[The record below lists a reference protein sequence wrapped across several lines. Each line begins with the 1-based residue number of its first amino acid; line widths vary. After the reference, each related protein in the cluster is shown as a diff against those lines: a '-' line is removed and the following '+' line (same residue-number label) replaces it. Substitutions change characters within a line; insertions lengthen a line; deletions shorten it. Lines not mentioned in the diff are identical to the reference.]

1 MERRVSIWQFLISSK
16 SNKEYQIN
24 MGKRVLVTGVAGFI
38 GRHVATSC
46 LDMGMDVVGLDDLS
60 GGFLANVP
68 KGVKFIEGS
77 VTDDSMVRMLTE
89 NERFDFIYHL
99 GAYAAEGLSH
109 FIRRFNYNNNLVG
122 SVTLINAAIRTKVR
136 CFVFTSSIAVYG
148 KNQLPMT
155 EELIPQPEDPYGISK
170 YAVELDLKAAREL
183 FSLNFIIFRPHNVYG
198 EYQNIADKYRNV
210 VGIFMNQ
217 ILNGQP
223 MTVFGDGLQKRAF
236 SYIGDVA
243 PIIARSPLETT
254 VYNQAFNIGADIPC
268 TVLELAHE
276 VARAFGKEAKIVHLS
291 ARAEVVDAYAS
302 HAKLHAAFPALAT
315 PMKLRDGIR
324 KMADWAKKVG
334 ACRPIEF
341 KNIEVSDRL
350 PPSWQRK

>member
-1 MERRVSIWQFLISSK
+1 M
-16 SNKEYQIN
+16 NK
-24 MGKRVLVTGVAGFI
+24 KRKVLVTGVAGFI
-38 GRHVATSC
+38 GRHVAASC
-46 LDMGMDVVGLDDLS
+46 LHMGMDVVGLDDLS
-60 GGFLANVP
+60 GGFMSNIP
-68 KGVKFIEGS
+68 DGVRFVEGS
-77 VTDDSMVRMLTE
+77 VTDDSLVRMLTE
-89 NERFDFIYHL
+89 NEQFDFIYHL

-109 FIRRFNYNNNLVG
+109 FIRRFNYTNNLVG

-155 EELIPQPEDPYGISK
+155 EDLIPQPEDPYGISK
-170 YAVELDLKAAREL
+170 YAVELDLRAAHEL
-183 FSLNFIIFRPHNVYG
+183 FGLDFIIFRPHNVYG

-223 MTVFGDGLQKRAF
+223 MTVFGDGLQTRAF

-243 PIIARSPLETT
+243 PIIARSPLETA
-254 VYNQAFNIGADIPC
+254 VYNQTFNIGADIPC

-276 VARAFGKEAKIVHLS
+276 VASAFGEEFKIDHLP
-291 ARAEVVDAYAS
+291 ARDEVVHAYAS
-302 HAKLHAAFPALAT
+302 HAKLSTAFQDLPAPL
-315 PMKLRDGIR
+315 KLRDGIL
-324 KMADWAKKVG
+324 KMAEWVKKVG
-334 ACRPIEF
+334 ACCPIEF

-350 PPSWQRK
+350 PRSWQKKEEL